1 MYLADYLSRDNGWT
15 RQNREREKSD
25 LGREEGIYYSIKIS
39 HCAMGMREEQDAN
52 DREKLRKNVDISK
65 FMC

>member
-1 MYLADYLSRDNGWT
+1 MVGRDRT
-15 RQNREREKSD
+15 ERERKKRD